1 MSKNLLQNTMNHHNS
16 TVLRFLDS
24 QGIPYR
30 VGTSADGADLLGE
43 PILEA
48 GAIIQL
54 AELAT
59 LHPGLEQQ
67 SESIYR
73 LLTWA
78 KATGSRL
85 KQALD
90 QH

>member
-1 MSKNLLQNTMNHHNS
+1 MNSHNS
-16 TVLRFLDS
+16 TVFRFLES

-30 VGTSADGADLLGE
+30 VGTSVDGADLLGE

-48 GAIIQL
+48 EAIMQL
-54 AELAT
+54 AELAI
-59 LHPGLEQQ
+59 LHPELEQQ
-67 SESIYR
+67 SESVYR